1 MRPRRSV
8 RSRAPQASTPSV
20 RHLMQSVHRTGT
32 KPEKHIREELSRRG
46 LQFNTATRPIAEL
59 RLTADLVFLPE
70 KLSVF
75 IGGCFWHGCPNH
87 FRPPLTNSAWWE
99 EKVSETV
106 RRDRRQSVTLNDAGW
121 SVVRVWEHEDPSDAA
136 DRIVAAIISRRDN
149 SD

>member
-8 RSRAPQASTPSV
+8 RSRAPQPSTPSV
-20 RHLMQSVHRTGT
+20 RHLMQSVRRTGT
-32 KPEKHIREELSRRG
+32 KPEKHIGEELFQRG
-46 LQFNTATRPIAEL
+46 LQFNTDTRPIAEL

-75 IGGCFWHGCPNH
+75 IDGCFWHGCPNH
-87 FRPPLTNSAWWE
+87 FRPPFTNSDWWE

-106 RRDRRQSVTLNDAGW
+106 RRDARQSVRLNDAGW
-121 SVVRVWEHEDPSDAA
+121 SVVRVWEHEDPSEAA
-136 DRIVAAIISRRDN
+136 DRIIAALTSRRGN